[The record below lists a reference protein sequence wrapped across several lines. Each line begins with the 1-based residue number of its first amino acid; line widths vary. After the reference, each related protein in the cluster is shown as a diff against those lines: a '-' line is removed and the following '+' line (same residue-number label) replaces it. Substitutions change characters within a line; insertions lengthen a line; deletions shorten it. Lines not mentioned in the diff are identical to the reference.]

1 MDSGHL
7 LRSPSF
13 KITLA
18 VCVGHAMLIGW
29 IMTAISNHQPESPAI
44 LYGQLVGRES
54 NTIQKKVTSPIH
66 AKQDPINQPNATT
79 IESSQGPITSQQPES
94 RGSNVSS
101 APIVLPSAADPR
113 LNNPKPTYPIASR
126 ENGEEGRVWLSLCVS
141 EYGLIDRLQLA
152 QSSGHPAL
160 DRSALNTVTHWKFH
174 PARKNGAAIPY
185 CYRLPIVFVLT

>member
-44 LYGQLVGRES
+44 LYGQLVERES

-66 AKQDPINQPNATT
+66 AKQDPINQPNAPT